1 MRRKAHL
8 SVAAALV
15 LAACFG
21 AATPEAGAIEMI
33 QPGSSI
39 VTGDAFCTLNWVYD
53 GAGKQAGRLYVGTA
67 AHCVEDA
74 GAQADV
80 WLATGTFGSPVIRIG
95 KVAYVGDSK
104 VDGRDY
110 AFIEVD
116 SANYSR
122 VDASLTGHPSFPK
135 GVSTAGTAQPGDLI
149 QFSGHG
155 TGFHASETTREERIG
170 LLNFND
176 GRAHAVTGP
185 VTPGDS
191 GGPVADISDG
201 DKALGIVTDVGGG
214 LSPDALTVV
223 EAGEF
228 GLSLEG
234 VLADAATNG
243 FAVELH
249 LANDP
254 IAPPAEDGDGDGVPD
269 GSDNCPAAA
278 NSGQADADA
287 DGQGD
292 ACDTPAG
299 APADT
304 DGDGVPDGSDN
315 CPAAANSG
323 QADADADGQGD
334 ACESGDGDSSSGH
347 PEPDAARPT
356 ATAEPTAPEQPAP
369 AASCGS
375 TALPVRVRLV
385 TRSTRKVR
393 RTRTLVIELRT
404 MRPITSLTVRLTS
417 PLSDRT
423 LASGILA
430 HLDSGATA
438 SLLVRRR
445 LRAGSYLIVVKGKVD
460 GRCLETSQRIRM
472 RV

>member
-292 ACDTPAG
+292 AC
-299 APADT
+299 
-304 DGDGVPDGSDN
+304 
-315 CPAAANSG
+315 
-323 QADADADGQGD
+323 
-334 ACESGDGDSSSGH
+334 ESGDGDSSSGH